1 MIHDHTATVLSL
13 ARVVLQGVDPRK
25 EETSVRT
32 ASLVLLLQTL
42 IDLGTPAHHDK
53 TADAQARSVLGTLAA
68 INGVDRGA

>member
-13 ARVVLQGVDPRK
+13 ARTTLQGVDPRK
-25 EETSVRT
+25 DQTIVRT

-53 TADAQARSVLGTLAA
+53 AADAQMRSVMGTIAE

>member
-13 ARVVLQGVDPRK
+13 ARTTLQGVDPRK
-25 EETSVRT
+25 DQTIVRT

-53 TADAQARSVLGTLAA
+53 TADAQMRSVMGTIAE